1 MENLNLFIFLIFTS
15 DVFSFHLF
23 CRITLPLHFC
33 EAIEICPSAA
43 VSIVPLSWFQE
54 DTSISPLCWR
64 AQNWTQYSRCGLTS
78 AEERGRITS
87 LSLLITLWMQ
97 PGRLL
102 APQLWPVKHC
112 FLLFLLLS
120 ASLLR
125 VHQNI
130 VPSSRSLVKISNSI
144 WPQDWPLGYTLEDQ
158 PLAGLHAT
166 DHDALSPAVLPHKSI
181 SLSRHLNHTPLVCQ
195 WDCYG
200 RQWWKPC

>member
-54 DTSISPLCWR
+54 DTSMSPLRWR

-87 LSLLITLWMQ
+87 LSLLITLNAAGEAVSTTVVACQ
-97 PGRLL
+97 ALL
-102 APQLWPVKHC
+102 PFIFTSVCKFAEGAPKHC
-112 FLLFLLLS
+112 PIIQVISEDIQQYLTPGLTPGVHPRRP
-120 ASLLR
+120 ASGWTSC
-125 VHQNI
+125 HW
-130 VPSSRSLVKISNSI
+130 S
-144 WPQDWPLGYTLEDQ
+144 
-158 PLAGLHAT
+158 
-166 DHDALSPAVLPHKSI
+166 
-181 SLSRHLNHTPLVCQ
+181 
-195 WDCYG
+195 
-200 RQWWKPC
+200 